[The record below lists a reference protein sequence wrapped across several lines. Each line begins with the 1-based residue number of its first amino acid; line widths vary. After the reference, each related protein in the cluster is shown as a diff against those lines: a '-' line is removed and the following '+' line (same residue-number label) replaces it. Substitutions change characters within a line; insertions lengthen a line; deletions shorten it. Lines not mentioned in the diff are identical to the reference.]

1 MRLFVG
7 FGPNDLALSHQAAA
21 GVGGWSG
28 QICLK

>member
-21 GVGGWSG
+21 GVGG
-28 QICLK
+28 